1 MLERQPITLRRG
13 FTLIELLVAIGI
25 LALVTAAAASGI
37 SAVDSARTREAAG
50 KVSAAVR
57 ESFDRAALS
66 GEMHRLV
73 FEVGGSTLHLESA
86 TGLFAL
92 PAVSK
97 DLGESR
103 EEQKRRLEEEEEDL
117 YDGLSDEA
125 KAGLKALREP
135 PTWAPVDGPLGEG
148 VSLGNAK
155 VLSFWSEATE
165 TFQND
170 GAAVLY
176 FFPRGETQDAV
187 FWVGE
192 SDTETFTVRIDGM
205 AARIHAKFGRYDHE
219 GKES

>member
-1 MLERQPITLRRG
+1 MPARLPAAQRRG

-25 LALVTAAAASGI
+25 LALVTAAAISGI
-37 SAVDSARTREAAG
+37 SAVDGARTREAAG

-73 FEVGGSTLHLESA
+73 FEVGGSAMHLESA
-86 TGLFAL
+86 SGFFTL

-97 DLGESR
+97 DFGESHEER
-103 EEQKRRLEEEEEDL
+103 ERRLSEEEDDL

-148 VSLGNAK
+148 VDLGNAK

-165 TFQND
+165 TFQSD

-187 FWVGE
+187 FWIGE
-192 SDTETFTVRIDGM
+192 SEAETFTVRIDGM
-205 AARIHAKFGRYDHE
+205 AARIHAKFGRYDHA